1 MANGPSGQQQLVKRF
16 DIDVLVTDYG
26 LKNTRT
32 SSRRGGE
39 GRGGVEE
46 VRTRGVGEGGKGED
60 VRIPFLRPSLVSN
73 LNTLLDPRSYMS
85 LDLCL
90 SETFVVLITDC

>member
-1 MANGPSGQQQLVKRF
+1 MASGPSGQQQLVKRV
-16 DIDVLVTDYG
+16 DIDVLVTDYK

-32 SSRRGGE
+32 SSGRGGE

-46 VRTRGVGEGGKGED
+46 VGTRGVGEGGKGED

-73 LNTLLDPRSYMS
+73 LNTLARSKVIYDLRS
-85 LDLCL
+85 L
-90 SETFVVLITDC
+90 SQ